1 MKTKQFNTKF
11 FVELALMIAII
22 IIMSFTPLGYIRLP
36 GLSIT
41 FLTVPVAVGAI
52 VLGPMGGLICGAA
65 FGLTS
70 FYQALTGGS
79 AFTATLLGINPLGTV
94 FLTIIPRTL
103 EGLLTGLIF
112 KALHNNKKIQKIS
125 YYIAAF
131 CCPVLNTLLFMS
143 SLVVIFYH
151 TEYIQGMV
159 TKFGA
164 ANPFLFVIA
173 FVGIQG
179 VIEAGVCFVM
189 ASIISR
195 VLYPIVKKDQTTVA
209 AKS

>member
-103 EGLLTGLIF
+103 EGLKHCTIIKKFKKFLII
-112 KALHNNKKIQKIS
+112 L
-125 YYIAAF
+125 
-131 CCPVLNTLLFMS
+131 PLF
-143 SLVVIFYH
+143 
-151 TEYIQGMV
+151 
-159 TKFGA
+159 A
-164 ANPFLFVIA
+164 
-173 FVGIQG
+173 
-179 VIEAGVCFVM
+179 
-189 ASIISR
+189 
-195 VLYPIVKKDQTTVA
+195 VLY
-209 AKS
+209 